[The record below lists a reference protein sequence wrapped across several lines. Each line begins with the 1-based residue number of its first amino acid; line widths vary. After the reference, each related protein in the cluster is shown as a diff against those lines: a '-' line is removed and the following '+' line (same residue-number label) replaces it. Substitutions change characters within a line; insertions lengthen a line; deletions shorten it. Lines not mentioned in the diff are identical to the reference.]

1 MRQGDRAAVA
11 QSGFDLLK
19 ELTQIGFNTWPDA
32 RDENWTTALRLL
44 TARAAKADAPADAR
58 VAAAELLSRV
68 APDRGKPVLYG
79 MLRDAA
85 APVEL
90 REKAALALA
99 SARQVADRAVLREAL
114 TGAPY
119 RLSVAIA
126 QALATDSVGAEFLLG
141 AVKAGQASPRLLQEK
156 AVLERL
162 RASKTKALPNRLA
175 ELTKGLPPAEKRI
188 DDLIRTRAAG
198 FGQAKADVELGK
210 KAFTQHC
217 AACHQVG
224 GEGQKIGPQLDGIGN
239 RGAERLLEDM
249 LDPNRNVDAAFRAT
263 VLNLTDGRT
272 LTGLLVREEG
282 QVLVLADAA
291 GKEVR
296 VPQTDVEKRT
306 ISPLSPMPANF
317 DTAVP
322 EADFH
327 HLLAYLLE
335 QRAKDPPDKR

>member
-1 MRQGDRAAVA
+1 VGTQANASLPEWSDAK
-11 QSGFDLLK
+11 SLLV
-19 ELTQIGFNTWPDA
+19 Q
-32 RDENWTTALRLL
+32 
-44 TARAAKADAPADAR
+44 RAAKAGAPADAR
-58 VAAAELLSRV
+58 VAAAELLARL
-68 APDRGKPVLYG
+68 APDRGKAVLYG

-99 SARQVADRAVLREAL
+99 SARQVADRAVLREVL

-156 AVLERL
+156 AVLDRL

-175 ELTKGLPPAEKRI
+175 ELTKGLPPAEKRF
-188 DDLIRTRAAG
+188 DELIRTRAAG
-198 FGQAKADVELGK
+198 FGKSKPDLELGK
-210 KAFTQHC
+210 KAFAQHC

-239 RGAERLLEDM
+239 RGTERLLEDV

-263 VLNLTDGRT
+263 VLNLADGRT

-296 VPQTDVEKRT
+296 VPQADVEKRT
-306 ISPLSPMPANF
+306 VSPLSPMPANF

-322 EADFH
+322 EADFP

-335 QRAKDPPDKR
+335 QRAKDKPK